1 MSGDEVYN
9 DIRRQQDALEEKQR
23 LQAEKK
29 AAIEE
34 RRRATAG
41 IDIIILYFCF
51 IVIHHEICVSFVI
64 MFDMSLCI
72 FMHKNN

>member
-29 AAIEE
+29 AAMEE
-34 RRRATAG
+34 RRRASAG
-41 IDIIILYFCF
+41 IDIIILYICF
-51 IVIHHEICVSFVI
+51 IVIHHEFCVSFVI
-64 MFDMSLCI
+64 MFDMPLCI
-72 FMHKNN
+72 FIHKNN